1 MTDENA
7 TQDHNHRR
15 DTFESRVRSTRRLR
29 LVLMSGGLIIGSVL
43 IMNGQTLIGVLIAG
57 LAIIRFMAVFGLGV
71 GRGRRATVGRRA
83 TPMPADASVRAR
95 QWLRG
100 HAHDE
105 FTVAATAIGV
115 PSSELRDAFQQG
127 QSIAEI
133 ATAHT
138 TNVDT
143 VINAIDTDLTAQL
156 HQAVREDTVSEHD
169 ARDIETITHR
179 WATRLVHGHR
189 GEFRETPDSQPR
201 R

>member
-1 MTDENA
+1 MTDANA

-29 LVLMSGGLIIGSVL
+29 LVLMTGGLIIGSVL

-57 LAIIRFMAVFGLGV
+57 FTIVRLMAVFGLGLGL
-71 GRGRRATVGRRA
+71 GRRAPLGRRATR
-83 TPMPADASVRAR
+83 MPSDASVQAR

-100 HAHDE
+100 HARDE

-138 TNVDT
+138 RDVDT
-143 VINAIDTDLTAQL
+143 VINAIDTDLTARL
-156 HQAVREDTVSEHD
+156 HQAVSDDTVSEHD

-179 WATRLVHGHR
+179 WAARLVHGHR
-189 GEFRETPDSQPR
+189 GEFRQTPDSQPR
-201 R
+201 S